1 MKKPPRPARAR
12 SGVRPSPETGSLMQ
26 LRPYQDRVFYSQ
38 AGVLVLHWGRQIGK
52 SYTLAAWA
60 VKRLLSRPGRL
71 VTVLSNSRENGA
83 EFIRKCGEI
92 SALLGLAYEEQDL
105 SAGDLIEQMRIECR
119 IQSEARWGRIKALAA
134 NPRTARGFS
143 GDLILDEFAFHED
156 SEAIWD
162 AAEPIISSQPDFQ
175 CRIASTGNGRFN
187 KFYQLAAVGTDPE
200 LDAHGF
206 ARSAGGCKVSRVRRS
221 DAWAAG
227 VQIFDPAT
235 REAITP
241 EQARARAF
249 DQRSYDQNYECSFHE
264 ENMALLTLE
273 LIVAAE
279 SAEEPAARIEER
291 RWSSAA
297 LEYLRGL
304 RGPLGVGID
313 VGRSRDLTS
322 ICVGEREGGI
332 LRVRALLRIAGLRLP
347 DQLRE
352 IEPLLALPNFGRAE
366 IDATGI
372 GLGLAEFAQ
381 ERAGGSRV
389 GALNFAS
396 RERRRE
402 AGGGAHPGDTALVT
416 ELMALDLLRAFE
428 DRAIRIPRE
437 AALRESLR
445 KPERVQTASGV
456 RIAVERD
463 RAGHA
468 DEFWSLA
475 LMVRALSAPAVGLS
489 NLSLV
494 HLGERSGDRA
504 FRPRR
509 LPPLPPSTLS
519 WETGKSSGSQ
529 GLPPFP
535 EISLPSPPLP

>member
-1 MKKPPRPARAR
+1 MPIQSPKPTAARL
-12 SGVRPSPETGSLMQ
+12 PSRG
-26 LRPYQDRVFYSQ
+26 
-38 AGVLVLHWGRQIGK
+38 AGVPADLVAPLDLRAYQKPVFRSEAGLLALHWSRQIGK

-60 VKRLLSRPGRL
+60 VRRLLRRPGRL
-71 VTVLSNSRENGA
+71 VTVLSNSRDNGA
-83 EFIRKCGEI
+83 EFIRKCAELCERLSGF
-92 SALLGLAYEEQDL
+92 YEQEDL
-105 SAGDLIEQMRIECR
+105 SPDRLVENMRIECR
-119 IQSEARWGRIKALAA
+119 LRVDGRWGRIRALAA

-175 CRIASTGNGRFN
+175 CRVASTGNGRFN
-187 KFYQLAAVGTDPE
+187 KFYQMAALGANPSVDR
-200 LDAHGF
+200 HGF
-206 ARSAGGCKVSRVRRS
+206 ATSVAGCKVSRIRRS
-221 DAWAAG
+221 DAWALG
-227 VQIFDPAT
+227 VPIYDPVT
-235 REAITP
+235 RAEITP
-241 EQARARAF
+241 GEARARAL
-249 DQRSYDQNYECSFHE
+249 DKRSYDQNYECSFHE

-273 LIVAAE
+273 LIAAAE
-279 SAEEPAARIEER
+279 CDEEPRPRIEER
-291 RWSSAA
+291 RWSADA
-297 LEYLRGL
+297 LEYLRRL
-304 RGPLGVGID
+304 RGPLAVGID

-332 LRVRALLRIAGLRLP
+332 IRVRALLRIADLRLP

-352 IEPLLALPNFGRAE
+352 IEPLLAMDNFGRAE

-396 RERRRE
+396 RERRRD
-402 AGGGAHPGDTALVT
+402 ASGGGSAAHKSDTALVT

-428 DRAIRIPRE
+428 DRAIRIPCE

-463 RAGHA
+463 QAGHA

-475 LMVRALSAPAVGLS
+475 LMVRALSAPAAGLAD
-489 NLSLV
+489 LSLV
-494 HLGERSGDRA
+494 RLGNPLGDRA

-509 LPPLPPSTLS
+509 LSAAILHH
-519 WETGKSSGSQ
+519 
-529 GLPPFP
+529 
-535 EISLPSPPLP
+535 

>member
-1 MKKPPRPARAR
+1 MNTPPRPSQAR
-12 SGVRPSPETGSLMQ
+12 SGIQHDSSLGHLLK
-26 LRPYQDRVFYSQ
+26 LRPYQDRVFQSQ
-38 AGVLVLHWGRQIGK
+38 AGLLVLHWSRQIGK

-60 VKRLLSRPGRL
+60 VQRLLSRPGRL
-71 VTVLSNSRENGA
+71 VTVLSNSRDNGA

-92 SALLGLAYEEQDL
+92 STLLGLAYEEHDL
-105 SAGDLIEQMRIECR
+105 SSGDFIEHMRIECR
-119 IQSEARWGRIKALAA
+119 IQSCRRWGRIKVLAA

-143 GDLILDEFAFHED
+143 GDLILDEFAFHEN

-162 AAEPIISSQPDFQ
+162 AAEPIISSNADFQ
-175 CRIASTGNGRFN
+175 CRVASTGNGRFN
-187 KFYQLAAVGTDPE
+187 KFYQLAALGAGGEQD
-200 LDAHGF
+200 DQGF
-206 ARSAGGCKVSRVRRS
+206 ALSQAGCPVSRVRRS
-221 DAWAAG
+221 EACGAG
-227 VQIFDPAT
+227 VQIFDAAT
-235 REAITP
+235 REEITP
-241 EQARARAF
+241 AQARARAL
-249 DQRSYDQNYECSFHE
+249 DKRSYDQNYECSFHE

-273 LIVAAE
+273 LIAAAE
-279 SAEEPAARIEER
+279 TIEEPPARIEER
-291 RWSSAA
+291 SWSSDT

-313 VGRSRDLTS
+313 VGRSRDLTC
-322 ICVGEREGGI
+322 ICVGEREEGVI
-332 LRVRALLRIAGLRLP
+332 RLRALLRIADLRLP

-352 IEPLLALPNFGRAE
+352 IEPLLAMANFGRAE

-402 AGGGAHPGDTALVT
+402 AGSGGAAHPGDTALVT

-428 DRAIRIPRE
+428 DRAIRIPGE

-463 RAGHA
+463 QAGHA

-475 LMVRALSAPAVGLS
+475 LMVRALSRPAGGLADITQ
-489 NLSLV
+489 V
-494 HLGERSGDRA
+494 HLGARPNDRG

-509 LPPLPPSTLS
+509 LSVPTANAQIL
-519 WETGKSSGSQ
+519 
-529 GLPPFP
+529 
-535 EISLPSPPLP
+535 

>member
-1 MKKPPRPARAR
+1 MNESFPPSSADPAL
-12 SGVRPSPETGSLMQ
+12 GFLVN
-26 LRPYQDRVFYSQ
+26 LRDYQDRVFHSQ
-38 AGVLVLHWGRQIGK
+38 TGILVLHWSRQIGK
-52 SYTLAAWA
+52 SYTLAVWA
-60 VKRLLSRPGRL
+60 VQRLLSRPGRL
-71 VTVLSNSRENGA
+71 VTVLSNSRDNGA

-92 SALLGLAYEEQDL
+92 STLLGAAYEEQDL
-105 SAGDLIEQMRIECR
+105 SAGDLIEHMRIECR
-119 IQSEARWGRIKALAA
+119 IQSGGRWGRIKVLAA

-162 AAEPIISSQPDFQ
+162 ASEPIISSNADFQ

-187 KFYQLAAVGTDPE
+187 KFYQLAAIRAGAD
-200 LDAHGF
+200 LDADGF
-206 ARSAGGCKVSRVRRS
+206 ALSQGGCKVSRVRRS
-221 DAWAAG
+221 EACAAG
-227 VQIFDPAT
+227 VRIFDPAT
-235 REAITP
+235 REEITP
-241 EQARARAF
+241 GQARARAL
-249 DQRSYDQNYECSFHE
+249 DKRSYDQNYECSFHE

-273 LIVAAE
+273 LIAAAE
-279 SAEEPAARIEER
+279 CDQAPPARIEER
-291 RWSSAA
+291 RWSADT

-322 ICVGEREGGI
+322 ICVGEREGGVI
-332 LRVRALLRIAGLRLP
+332 WVRALLRIADMRLP

-352 IEPLLALPNFGRAE
+352 IEPLLSMANFGRAE
-366 IDATGI
+366 IDSTGI

-396 RERRRE
+396 RERRRD
-402 AGGGAHPGDTALVT
+402 AFGGAAHKSDTALVT
-416 ELMALDLLRAFE
+416 ELMALDVLRAFE
-428 DRAIRIPRE
+428 DRAIRIPCE

-463 RAGHA
+463 QAGHA

-475 LMVRALSAPAVGLS
+475 LMVRALSIPVEGLADI
-489 NLSLV
+489 SLV
-494 HLGERSGDRA
+494 RLGDPVGDRF

-509 LPPLPPSTLS
+509 LSVP
-519 WETGKSSGSQ
+519 
-529 GLPPFP
+529 
-535 EISLPSPPLP
+535 